1 MRISVCP
8 GTFDPVTLGHVDIIE
23 RASRLFDHIY
33 VAVLH
38 NPDKKPL
45 FTVQE
50 RIEMLEEQF
59 SHLDNMTIESYAG
72 LAVDYAHEKNAVA
85 IVRGLRAVTDFEFEF
100 KLASMNSN
108 LAPDVET
115 VFMMTNSKY
124 SFISSS
130 AIKEV
135 ASLGGDVSKWV
146 SPPVAARLYEKFRE
160 TDGDNHE

>member
-8 GTFDPVTLGHVDIIE
+8 GTFDPLHWGMWISLNVQ
-23 RASRLFDHIY
+23 SRLFDHIY

-59 SHLDNMTIESYAG
+59 SHLDNVTIESYAG
-72 LAVDYAHEKNAVA
+72 LLWIMHTKRAWCDCT
-85 IVRGLRAVTDFEFEF
+85 GPRAVTDFEFEF

-108 LAPDVET
+108 LAP
-115 VFMMTNSKY
+115 
-124 SFISSS
+124 
-130 AIKEV
+130 
-135 ASLGGDVSKWV
+135 
-146 SPPVAARLYEKFRE
+146 
-160 TDGDNHE
+160 